1 MGFDVVL
8 WDATTGGVHHPE
20 VELRAGVT
28 LLGGAA
34 EPGDRF
40 NVILWDAFTDGVT
53 QPEYVL
59 HLGVTLLGGAAER
72 GDPCSRINR
81 RTRSCEV
88 RILSTRSFAHAFR
101 YPSP

>member
-34 EPGDRF
+34 EPGDR
-40 NVILWDAFTDGVT
+40 
-53 QPEYVL
+53 
-59 HLGVTLLGGAAER
+59 LGGVLRDATTGGVHPKVVLRLDVASLGEGGADR
-72 GDPCSRINR
+72 
-81 RTRSCEV
+81 
-88 RILSTRSFAHAFR
+88 
-101 YPSP
+101 